1 MVELFDQQWL
11 DLLWGNNL
19 SLDLLWWLLESLL
32 RNGSSIVAL
41 DLFGEVKS
49 IVLLAW
55 LAGRLNSAL
64 LLEQSAHPSFVL
76 ADKWQLVELLAP
88 GIGDDD
94 GVLLNSVVVDRVPL
108 LTGMRNYGLE
118 VVGVDGVPAV
128 EHIGSAALPTFGIC
142 IWEELGHTG

>member
-11 DLLWGNNL
+11 DLLWGNDL
-19 SLDLLWWLLESLL
+19 SLDLLWWLLGSWL

-55 LAGRLNSAL
+55 LAGRRNSAL

-76 ADKWQLVELLAP
+76 ADKRQLVELLAP

-108 LTGMRNYGLE
+108 LTGMRNHCLE
-118 VVGVDGVPAV
+118 IIWVDRVPAI
-128 EHIGSAALPTFGIC
+128 EHVGSAAL
-142 IWEELGHTG
+142 